1 MGVARGR
8 GDRLAGDWEGALV
21 ATIRIW
27 NPIFSRNSHR
37 EGVSQLA
44 HKHKHHHHRRR
55 NPLGVSTGEVGSILW
70 TAGGY
75 VAARAVPAM
84 VLPAQNTGWMG
95 YLLNAGTALLMKMV
109 IPGQVGSDLFV
120 GGAVATVTRIV
131 SDNLGAK
138 IQGLSGDPAFT
149 LGAYWQSYFA
159 VPTNSDPYGRVAA
172 SPYPQPVLAPAPA
185 RGMSGPG
192 SRAGAPSRFAAGRF
206 G

>member
-1 MGVARGR
+1 M
-8 GDRLAGDWEGALV
+8 

-27 NPIFSRNSHR
+27 NPYNGRGVISKMSHR
-37 EGVSQLA
+37 
-44 HKHKHHHHRRR
+44 HHKHHYRRR
-55 NPLGVSTGEVGSILW
+55 NPLGVGTGEVMSIL
-70 TAGGY
+70 TITGGG
-75 VAARAVPAM
+75 VVARALPAM

-95 YLLNAGTALLMKMV
+95 YLLNAGTAFLMKLL
-109 IPGQVGSDLFV
+109 IPGNLGHELFIGGGVGMV
-120 GGAVATVTRIV
+120 MRIV

-192 SRAGAPSRFAAGRF
+192 PRGGAPTRFSSGRF